1 MFSNLYPSKG
11 GGASRDVRY
20 GMYIRS
26 WIRIR
31 RVLPGSFCSFCL
43 GMGWGRIP
51 TRLEGDL

>member
-1 MFSNLYPSKG
+1 MFSSLYPSKG
-11 GGASRDVRY
+11 GGASREVLY